1 MTTRRLVGKFA
12 KPIEAVFASYNL
24 APGPLD
30 PVPKVMSFEEFL
42 SFQTKDI
49 VHIGSKIVERFE
61 QLFRL
66 YRITRTGDDLCD
78 FRNLALEMAIEQFPD
93 FRLRDDP
100 TLIELLLPLY
110 GIASDEGDAFGYQL
124 LVVRMAKDY
133 FPINKQPYRRKP
145 HNRLALLWLL
155 DDLEMVQLDRKRSR
169 PYLDS
174 EAITKLTTEEPFK
187 TRWGDINAKTLR
199 NWLSAAHKL
208 FDTGMR
214 PRSSLASWRRGSE
227 SGRQGG
233 HEGEDRPK
241 ASDKILGSDH
251 GLAEDRTSEHPR
263 GHDSDYE
270 K

>member
-1 MTTRRLVGKFA
+1 MTRRRLVGKFA
-12 KPIEAVFASYNL
+12 KPIEAVFASCDL
-24 APGPLD
+24 VPGSLD
-30 PVPKVMSFEEFL
+30 PVSKAMGFEEFSGL
-42 SFQTKDI
+42 QTKDI

-66 YRITRTGDDLCD
+66 YGIARTGDDLCD
-78 FRNLALEMAIEQFPD
+78 FRNLALQMAIEQFPD

-100 TLIELLLPLY
+100 TLIDLLLPLC
-110 GIASDEGDAFGYQL
+110 GIVSNESDAFGYQL
-124 LVVRMAKDY
+124 LAVRMAKDY
-133 FPINKQPYRRKP
+133 FPISKQTYQRKP

-155 DDLEMVQLDRKRSR
+155 DDVEMVQLERKRSR

-214 PRSSLASWRRGSE
+214 PRSSLSSWRRGTEVST
-227 SGRQGG
+227 SGR
-233 HEGEDRPK
+233 
-241 ASDKILGSDH
+241 S
-251 GLAEDRTSEHPR
+251 
-263 GHDSDYE
+263 
-270 K
+270 